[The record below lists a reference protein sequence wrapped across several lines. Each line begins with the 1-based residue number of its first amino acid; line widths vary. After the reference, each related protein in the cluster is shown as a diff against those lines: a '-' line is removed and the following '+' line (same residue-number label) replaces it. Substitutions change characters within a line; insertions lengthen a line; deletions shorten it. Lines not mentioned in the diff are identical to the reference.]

1 MIYLR
6 KLNMNDL
13 NTTHAYSSDFEN
25 TYYMLNSEFSN
36 IKETEKYL
44 EKCINEYKKINPTFI
59 TFAVVYNEIH
69 VGEVFATLSKDGT
82 IIGWII
88 NKNYWRKGIATTAA
102 NMLIDILKN
111 EYNIKHL
118 ISYCDERNIA
128 SKKIMEKIG
137 MNYIGENGLRNYCK
151 NVSCAK
157 ELKFEM
163 FL

>member
-13 NTTHAYSSDFEN
+13 NTTHVYSSDFEN

-44 EKCINEYKKINPTFI
+44 EKCINEYEKTNPTFI

-102 NMLIDILKN
+102 NMLVDILKN
-111 EYNIKHL
+111 EYNIMKVR
-118 ISYCDERNIA
+118 IYEKNNI
-128 SKKIMEKIG
+128 INYHYLNIIH
-137 MNYIGENGLRNYCK
+137 NYI
-151 NVSCAK
+151 V
-157 ELKFEM
+157 
-163 FL
+163 

>member
-44 EKCINEYKKINPTFI
+44 EKCINEYEKTNPTFI

-111 EYNIKHL
+111 EGYEFVSLDELLVYKNIN
-118 ISYCDERNIA
+118 IQTRNA
-128 SKKIMEKIG
+128 YRFFK
-137 MNYIGENGLRNYCK
+137 
-151 NVSCAK
+151 
-157 ELKFEM
+157 
-163 FL
+163 